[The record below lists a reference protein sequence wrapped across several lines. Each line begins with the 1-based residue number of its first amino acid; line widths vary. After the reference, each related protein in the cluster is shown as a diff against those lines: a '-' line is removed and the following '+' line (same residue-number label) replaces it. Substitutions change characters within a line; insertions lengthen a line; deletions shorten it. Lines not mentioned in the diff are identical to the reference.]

1 MGKSFVNFILLGLIS
16 ALTLPSGA
24 QELDLDLPDVSLVES
39 AKVADVPA
47 PRIGEVREFVS
58 QVATLNCARWEIV
71 ESDLEGYL
79 VSQCG
84 EYKIYLKKDA
94 SYNMHKITANGKLAV
109 EFKPFYPVIEFP
121 LKVGKK
127 WQAKYAGNSIVED
140 AMWDGNVKCE
150 VADFTDVEVAAGVF
164 KAYRIECQDRWK
176 AAGMES
182 SVNSTT
188 WYVPDGT
195 GVVKSITYEDP
206 RWNTELKSFTR

>member
-1 MGKSFVNFILLGLIS
+1 V
-16 ALTLPSGA
+16 
-24 QELDLDLPDVSLVES
+24 
-39 AKVADVPA
+39 
-47 PRIGEVREFVS
+47 GEVREFVS
-58 QVATLNCARWEIV
+58 QVATLNCTRWEIV

-84 EYKIYLKKDA
+84 EYKIYLKEDA
-94 SYNMHKITANGKLAV
+94 SYNMHKITAKGELAV

-121 LKVGKK
+121 LQVGKK
-127 WQAKYAGNSIVED
+127 WQAAYVGNSIVEG

-150 VADFTDVEVAAGVF
+150 VADYTDVEVAAGVF

-182 SVNSTT
+182 SINSTT
-188 WYVPDGT
+188 WYAPDGT